1 MAGTARRGAATS
13 AHATGSAWSDRHRT
27 VETTDKRR
35 REDGRRTKTK
45 RLTTQDDLFKMTRR
59 IQRSDDDTMT
69 DFETNKVF
77 RKKTTDDVVDEISII
92 MFKKCITFN
101 LISELII
108 VLLYF
113 FLTMF

>member
-1 MAGTARRGAATS
+1 M
-13 AHATGSAWSDRHRT
+13 
-27 VETTDKRR
+27 ETTDKRR

-45 RLTTQDDLFKMTRR
+45 RLTTQNDLFKMTRR
-59 IQRSDDDTMT
+59 IERSDDDTMT
-69 DFETNKVF
+69 DFETNKVL
-77 RKKTTDDVVDEISII
+77 RQKMTDNVDEISII
-92 MFKKCITFN
+92 MFNKCITFN